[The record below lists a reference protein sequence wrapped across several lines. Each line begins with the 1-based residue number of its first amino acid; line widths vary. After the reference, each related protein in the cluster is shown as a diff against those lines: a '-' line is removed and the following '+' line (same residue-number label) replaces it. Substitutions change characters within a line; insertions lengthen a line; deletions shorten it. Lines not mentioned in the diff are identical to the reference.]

1 MQVATHIH
9 VKGARE
15 HNLKNLEL
23 RIPRG
28 KMVVITGPSGSGK
41 SSLAFDT
48 LYAEGYRKYIESL
61 STQARQVLDQLKR
74 PDVDFIHGLS
84 PVLAI
89 EQRTGGGGP
98 RTTIATA
105 TEIADYA
112 QLLWALAGE
121 QYCPKD
127 GGRIVQRSLDDNV
140 QRILAECAGER
151 IMLLAPFMRAK
162 PSVLRD
168 ELPRLRQRGFQRVR
182 LDGEVKTLEDPKLV
196 PVGVGTKEIEVDLVI
211 DRLVATVDQRS
222 RIADSLELAFREGK
236 DRASVLAQRSAD
248 APWRELT
255 LSQSLAC
262 EICGDVFDALT
273 PRHFSFSHREG
284 ACPACDGIGRK
295 LKFVPELI
303 IADPEKSVREGAIK
317 PWRIGGKNLII
328 KHNALLKQLAE
339 QLPFDPDVPWRK
351 LPPETQRVL
360 LFGAGERQFAFKLR
374 RMREAKAMPFPGVIA
389 DLEES
394 FRHTDS
400 DGFRARLTTFMISG
414 ECPEC
419 HGKRLNRRSAAVVVK
434 AENRKLETGNPG
446 AALNAQRLTLNA
458 QRAEPGNADPLA
470 GAAPSAPLGG
480 NGAPA
485 FGRAATPLA
494 ASDQG
499 GRAATP
505 SFATP
510 TEGGPLAASTEGA
523 ERSQRPTDSQSAIRN
538 PQSLSF
544 PDFMALDVETA
555 HRFAT
560 ELVAAHGKNDALRDV
575 VTGIEQRLHFLL
587 ETGLGYLTL
596 DRDYGTL
603 SGGEA
608 QRVRLATQL
617 GMGLV
622 GVIYVLDEPS
632 IGLHPHDNQKLL
644 DTLVALRDRG
654 NTVLVVEHDE
664 DTMRIA
670 DELIE
675 LGPEAGIEGG
685 YLLFQGT
692 PAECGRLSIK
702 QSRTGPFLSRA
713 MSVVRDTKLKEPDGA
728 WLTVRE
734 ARANNLKGID
744 VRFPIG
750 LLTCVTGVSG
760 SGKSTLVLDILAA
773 AAGRKLNGAKTIP
786 AKHRHIENLDFFEKL
801 VQVDQ
806 DPIGRSPR
814 SNPASYVDL
823 LPLLRDLY
831 AQVPLAKVRGY
842 KASRFSFN
850 VRGGRCERC
859 QGDGVIKLDMQFMP
873 DAYAPCPSCGGRRFN
888 RETLEILFH
897 GKSIADVL
905 DMTVR
910 EAIRLFRNIPRVIDK
925 LETLDAVGLGYLT
938 LGQSATT
945 LSGGEA
951 QRIKLALELSKK
963 QQGSTLYI
971 LDEPTTGLH
980 WVDIQ
985 KLMDLLFKLRD
996 AGNTIIVIEHNLDVI
1011 NLADWVIDLGPGG
1024 GRHGGELIFAG
1035 PRTEIETAE
1044 HSLTGQALKKWRE
1057 AGSGAT

>member
-1 MQVATHIH
+1 MQAASHIH

-15 HNLKNLEL
+15 HNLKNVEV

-28 KMVVITGPSGSGK
+28 KLVVITGPSGSGK

-48 LYAEGYRKYIESL
+48 IYAEGYRKYMESL
-61 STQARQVLDQLKR
+61 SAAARQVLDQLKR

-89 EQRTGGGGP
+89 EQRTGAGGP
-98 RTTIATA
+98 RSTIATA

-112 QLLWALAGE
+112 QLLWSLAGE
-121 QYCPKD
+121 QCCPKD
-127 GGRIVQRSLDDNV
+127 GGRVVQRSLDDNV
-140 QRILAECAGER
+140 QRVLAECAGER
-151 IMLLAPFMRAK
+151 VMLLAPFMRAK

-182 LDGEVKTLEDPKLV
+182 LGGEVRNLDEANLIPAGAGTRELTVELV
-196 PVGVGTKEIEVDLVI
+196 V
-211 DRLVATVDQRS
+211 DRLVASVEQRS
-222 RIADSLELAFREGK
+222 RLADSLELAFREGK
-236 DRASVLAQRSAD
+236 DRVIVLAQKSAD
-248 APWRELT
+248 AAWRELS
-255 LSQSLAC
+255 LSQSRAC
-262 EICGDVFDALT
+262 EICGDVFEKLT
-273 PRHFSFSHREG
+273 PRHFSFHHREG
-284 ACPACDGIGRK
+284 ACPTCDGLGRK
-295 LKFVPELI
+295 LRFVPELI
-303 IADPEKSVREGAIK
+303 VPDPEKSVREGAIK

-351 LPPETQRVL
+351 LPDETRQLILR
-360 LFGAGERQFAFKLR
+360 GAGERQFAFKLK
-374 RMREAKAMPFPGVIA
+374 RMREARAMPFPGVIA

-400 DGFRARLTTFMISG
+400 DGFRARLTTYMVSG

-419 HGKRLNRRSAAVVVK
+419 HGTRLNARSGCVRIA
-434 AENRKLETGNPG
+434 LPG
-446 AALNAQRLTLNA
+446 KKSAGDLT
-458 QRAEPGNADPLA
+458 
-470 GAAPSAPLGG
+470 
-480 NGAPA
+480 
-485 FGRAATPLA
+485 
-494 ASDQG
+494 
-499 GRAATP
+499 
-505 SFATP
+505 
-510 TEGGPLAASTEGA
+510 
-523 ERSQRPTDSQSAIRN
+523 
-538 PQSLSF
+538 F
-544 PDFMALDVETA
+544 PDFMRLDLAGA
-555 HRFAT
+555 HAFARD
-560 ELVAAHGKNDALRDV
+560 LVARYGEDPALKEV
-575 VTGIEQRLHFLL
+575 VSGVEQRLHFLL

-596 DRDYGTL
+596 ERDYGTL

-617 GMGLV
+617 GMGLI

-644 DTLVALRDRG
+644 ESIVALRDRG

-664 DTMRIA
+664 DTMRLA

-675 LGPEAGIEGG
+675 LGPEAGVEGG
-685 YLLFQGT
+685 RILFQGT
-692 PAECGRLSIK
+692 PAACMKLPAK
-702 QSRTGPFLSRA
+702 LSRTGAYLAR
-713 MSVVRDTKLKEPDGA
+713 KLAVTREAKPKQPDGA
-728 WLTVRE
+728 FLTVRE
-734 ARANNLKGID
+734 ARANNLRGID
-744 VRFPIG
+744 VKFPVG

-773 AAGRKLNGAKTIP
+773 QAARKLNGAKSIP
-786 AKHRHIENLDFFEKL
+786 AAHRHIENLDFFEKL

-806 DPIGRSPR
+806 EPIGRSPR

-831 AQVPLAKVRGY
+831 AQVPLAKIRGY

-859 QGDGVIKLDMQFMP
+859 QGDGAIKLDMQFMP
-873 DAYAPCPSCGGRRFN
+873 DAYAPCPSCAGRRFN
-888 RETLEILFH
+888 RETLEVLFH

-905 DMTVR
+905 DLTVR
-910 EAIRLFRNIPRVIDK
+910 EAIKLFRNIPRVIDK

-951 QRIKLALELSKK
+951 QRIKLSLELSKR

-980 WVDIQ
+980 WTDIQ

-996 AGNTIIVIEHNLDVI
+996 AGNTVIVIEHNLDVI

-1024 GRHGGELIFAG
+1024 GRDGGELIFAG
-1035 PRTEIETAE
+1035 TRDDIEAAPR
-1044 HSLTGQALKKWRE
+1044 SLTGAALRRWRA
-1057 AGSGAT
+1057 AGHA

>member
-1 MQVATHIH
+1 MQPVTHIH

-28 KMVVITGPSGSGK
+28 KLVVITGPSGSGK

-48 LYAEGYRKYIESL
+48 IYAEGYRKYIESL
-61 STQARQVLDQLKR
+61 SASARQALDQLKR
-74 PDVDFIHGLS
+74 PEVDFIHGLS

-98 RTTIATA
+98 RSTIATA

-112 QLLWALAGE
+112 QLLWALVGQ

-127 GGRIVQRSLDDNV
+127 GGRVVQRSLDDNV
-140 QRILAECAGER
+140 QRVLAECAGER
-151 IMLLAPFMRAK
+151 VMLLARFMRAK
-162 PSVLRD
+162 PSVLRE

-182 LDGEVKTLEDPKLV
+182 IEGEIRNLDDAKLIPAGAGVKELS
-196 PVGVGTKEIEVDLVI
+196 VDLVV

-222 RIADSLELAFREGK
+222 RLADSLELAFREGR
-236 DRASVLAQRSAD
+236 DRAIVLAQKTAE
-248 APWRELT
+248 APWRELQ

-262 EICGDVFDALT
+262 EVCGDVFEKLT
-273 PRHFSFSHREG
+273 PRHFSFNHRDG
-284 ACPACDGIGRK
+284 ACPTCEGLGRK
-295 LKFVPELI
+295 LRFVPGLI
-303 IADPEKSVREGAIK
+303 VPDPEKSVRGGAIK

-328 KHNALLKQLAE
+328 KHNALLRQLAE
-339 QLPFDPDVPWRK
+339 QLPFDPETPWK
-351 LPPETQRVL
+351 DLPEETRRAL
-360 LFGAGERQFAFKLR
+360 LFGAGERQFAFKMR
-374 RMREAKAMPFPGVIA
+374 RMREAKASTFGGIIA

-394 FRHTDS
+394 YRHTDS
-400 DGFRARLTTFMISG
+400 DGFRARLTTYMVSG
-414 ECPEC
+414 SCPEC
-419 HGKRLNRRSAAVVVK
+419 RGTRLNARSGAVRIEIPAPKDQPAAQV
-434 AENRKLETGNPG
+434 N
-446 AALNAQRLTLNA
+446 
-458 QRAEPGNADPLA
+458 
-470 GAAPSAPLGG
+470 
-480 NGAPA
+480 
-485 FGRAATPLA
+485 
-494 ASDQG
+494 
-499 GRAATP
+499 
-505 SFATP
+505 
-510 TEGGPLAASTEGA
+510 
-523 ERSQRPTDSQSAIRN
+523 
-538 PQSLSF
+538 F
-544 PDFMALDVETA
+544 PEFMALDVGEA
-555 HRFAT
+555 HAFAG
-560 ELVAAHGKNDALRDV
+560 ELVARHGVNDAMRDV

-596 DRDYGTL
+596 ERDYGTL

-644 DTLVALRDRG
+644 ETLVALRDRG

-675 LGPEAGIEGG
+675 LGPGAGVEGG
-685 YLLFQGT
+685 ELLFQGK
-692 PAECGRLSIK
+692 PEDCMLLSAK
-702 QSRTGPFLSRA
+702 VSRTGPYLARTL
-713 MSVVRDTKLKEPDGA
+713 SVVRDAKAKKPDGA
-728 WLTVRE
+728 FLTVRE
-734 ARANNLKGID
+734 ARENNLRGID
-744 VRFPIG
+744 AKFPVG

-760 SGKSTLVLDILAA
+760 SGKSTLVNDVLAA
-773 AAGRKLNGAKTIP
+773 QAARKLNGAKTLP
-786 AKHRHIENLDFFEKL
+786 GKHRHIENLDFFEKL

-806 DPIGRSPR
+806 EPIGRSPR

-831 AQVPLAKVRGY
+831 TQVPLAKIRGY

-859 QGDGVIKLDMQFMP
+859 QGDGAIKLDMQFMP

-910 EAIRLFRNIPRVIDK
+910 EAIGLFRNIPRVMDK
-925 LETLDAVGLGYLT
+925 LQTLDAVGLGYLK

-951 QRIKLALELSKK
+951 QRIKLSLELSKR

-980 WVDIQ
+980 WTDIQ

-996 AGNTIIVIEHNLDVI
+996 AGNTVIVIEHNLDVI
-1011 NLADWVIDLGPGG
+1011 NLADWLIDLGPGG
-1024 GRHGGELIFAG
+1024 GREGGDLLFAG
-1035 PRTEIETAE
+1035 LRADIEACE
-1044 HSLTGQALKKWRE
+1044 PSLTGQALKRWR
-1057 AGSGAT
+1057 AAAPVRPATKSRTRNGQIQS

>member
-1 MQVATHIH
+1 MQAPTHIH

-28 KMVVITGPSGSGK
+28 KLVVVTGPSGSGK

-48 LYAEGYRKYIESL
+48 IYAEGYRKYIESL
-61 STQARQVLDQLKR
+61 SASARAVLDQLKR

-98 RTTIATA
+98 RSTIATA

-112 QLLWALAGE
+112 QLLWSLVGE
-121 QYCPKD
+121 QFCPKD
-127 GGRIVQRSLDDNV
+127 GGRVLQRSLDDNV

-151 IMLLAPFMRAK
+151 IMLLAPCMRAK
-162 PSVLRD
+162 PSILRE

-182 LDGEVKTLEDPKLV
+182 LDGEIKNLDDAQIV
-196 PVGVGTKEIEVDLVI
+196 PGGAKEIAVDLVV

-222 RIADSLELAFREGK
+222 RLADSLELAFREGK
-236 DRASVLAQRSAD
+236 DRAQVLAQKSAD
-248 APWRELT
+248 APWRELS

-262 EICGDVFDALT
+262 EICGDVFDKIT
-273 PRHFSFSHREG
+273 PRHFSFNHREG
-284 ACPACDGIGRK
+284 ACPTCDGLGRK
-295 LKFVPELI
+295 LRFIPELI
-303 IADPEKSVREGAIK
+303 VADPEKSVREGAIK

-339 QLPFDPDVPWRK
+339 QLPYDPDVPWK
-351 LPPETQRVL
+351 NLPEETRRTI

-400 DGFRARLTTFMISG
+400 EGFRARLTTFMISG

-419 HGKRLNRRSAAVVVK
+419 HGTRLNARSGCVRVGQVSDLTRNSTGSQNGQVK
-434 AENRKLETGNPG
+434 D
-446 AALNAQRLTLNA
+446 LTYLT
-458 QRAEPGNADPLA
+458 
-470 GAAPSAPLGG
+470 
-480 NGAPA
+480 
-485 FGRAATPLA
+485 F
-494 ASDQG
+494 
-499 GRAATP
+499 
-505 SFATP
+505 
-510 TEGGPLAASTEGA
+510 
-523 ERSQRPTDSQSAIRN
+523 
-538 PQSLSF
+538 PQ
-544 PDFMALDVETA
+544 FMALDVGQA
-555 HRFAT
+555 HAFARS
-560 ELVAAHGKNDALRDV
+560 LVEKHGEVIALREV
-575 VTGIEQRLHFLL
+575 VTGVEQRLHFLL

-596 DRDYGTL
+596 ERDYGTL

-670 DELIE
+670 DEIVE

-685 YLLFQGT
+685 QLLFQGT
-692 PAECGRLSIK
+692 PAACAQLSIK
-702 QSRTGPFLSRA
+702 ISRTGPYLARKL
-713 MSVVRDTKLKEPDGA
+713 SVVRDAKLKEPDGA
-728 WLTVRE
+728 FLAVRE
-734 ARANNLKGID
+734 ARANNLRGID
-744 VRFPIG
+744 ARFPVG

-773 AAGRKLNGAKTIP
+773 AAARKLNGAKSIP

-806 DPIGRSPR
+806 EPIGRSPR
-814 SNPASYVDL
+814 SNPATYVDL
-823 LPLLRDLY
+823 MPLLRDLY

-842 KASRFSFN
+842 KPNRFSFN

-925 LETLDAVGLGYLT
+925 LATLDAVGLGYLT
-938 LGQSATT
+938 LGQSSTT

-951 QRIKLALELSKK
+951 QRIKLSLELSKR
-963 QQGSTLYI
+963 QQGQTLYI

-996 AGNTIIVIEHNLDVI
+996 AGNTVIVIEHNLDVI

-1024 GRHGGELIFAG
+1024 GREGGQIVYSGNVADIEGVAG
-1035 PRTEIETAE
+1035 
-1044 HSLTGQALKKWRE
+1044 SLTGQALKRWRG
-1057 AGSGAT
+1057 ALASGA

>member
-1 MQVATHIH
+1 MQAPTHIH
-9 VKGARE
+9 IKGARE

-23 RIPRG
+23 RLPRG
-28 KMVVITGPSGSGK
+28 KLVVITGPSGSGK

-48 LYAEGYRKYIESL
+48 IYAEGYRKYIESL

-98 RTTIATA
+98 RSTIATA
-105 TEIADYA
+105 TEVADYA
-112 QLLWALAGE
+112 QLLWSLVGE
-121 QYCPKD
+121 QFCPKD
-127 GGRIVQRSLDDNV
+127 GGRVVQRSLDDNV
-140 QRILAECAGER
+140 QRVLAECAGER
-151 IMLLAPFMRAK
+151 VMLLAPFMRAK
-162 PSVLRD
+162 PSVLRE

-182 LDGEVKTLEDPKLV
+182 LDGEIHNLDDTARV
-196 PVGVGTKEIEVDLVI
+196 PVPAGVKEVAVDLVV
-211 DRLVATVDQRS
+211 DRLVATADQRS
-222 RIADSLELAFREGK
+222 RLADSLELAFREGK
-236 DRASVLAQRSAD
+236 DRATVLAQKTAE
-248 APWRELT
+248 APWRELH

-262 EICGDVFDALT
+262 EICGDVFDKLT
-273 PRHFSFSHREG
+273 PRHFSFNVREG
-284 ACPACDGIGRK
+284 ACPTCDGLGRK

-303 IADPEKSVREGAIK
+303 VPDPDKSVREGALK

-339 QLPFDPDVPWRK
+339 QLPFDPDVPWKK
-351 LPPETQRVL
+351 LPEETRHAIL
-360 LFGAGERQFAFKLR
+360 HGAGEREFAFKLR
-374 RMREAKAMPFPGVIA
+374 RMREAKPMKFAGVIA

-400 DGFRARLTTFMISG
+400 EGFQARLTTFMIAG

-419 HGKRLNRRSAAVVVK
+419 HGTRLNARSGAVRIGAGDRRQ
-434 AENRKLETGNPG
+434 ETGDRKPETG
-446 AALNAQRLTLNA
+446 KSDREIASD
-458 QRAEPGNADPLA
+458 GNAAGSTDPQ
-470 GAAPSAPLGG
+470 P
-480 NGAPA
+480 
-485 FGRAATPLA
+485 
-494 ASDQG
+494 
-499 GRAATP
+499 
-505 SFATP
+505 
-510 TEGGPLAASTEGA
+510 
-523 ERSQRPTDSQSAIRN
+523 AIRD
-538 PQSLSF
+538 PQSPPSRVSLTF
-544 PDFMALDVETA
+544 PEFMSLDVAAA
-555 HRFAT
+555 HAFAR
-560 ELVAAHGKNDALRDV
+560 ELVAVYGENVAVREV
-575 VTGIEQRLHFLL
+575 VTGIEQRLRFLL

-664 DTMRIA
+664 DTMRLA
-670 DELIE
+670 DEIVE
-675 LGPEAGIEGG
+675 LGPEAGSEGG
-685 YLLFQGT
+685 QLLFQGT
-692 PAECGRLSIK
+692 PQQCMALSPK
-702 QSRTGPFLSRA
+702 VSRTGPYLARKL
-713 MSVVRDTKLKEPDGA
+713 SVVRDAKLKSPDGA

-734 ARANNLKGID
+734 ARANNLRGID
-744 VRFPIG
+744 AKFPVG

-773 AAGRKLNGAKTIP
+773 AAARKLNGAKSFP
-786 AKHRHIENLDFFEKL
+786 GKHRHIENLDFFEKL

-806 DPIGRSPR
+806 EPIGRSPR

-859 QGDGVIKLDMQFMP
+859 QGDGAIKLDMQFMP

-897 GKSIADVL
+897 GRSIADVL
-905 DMTVR
+905 DLTVR
-910 EAIRLFRNIPRVIDK
+910 EAIKLFRNIPRVIDK
-925 LETLDAVGLGYLT
+925 LQTLDAVGLGYLT

-951 QRIKLALELSKK
+951 QRIKLSLELSKR

-980 WVDIQ
+980 WTDIQ

-996 AGNTIIVIEHNLDVI
+996 AGNTVIVIEHNLDVI
-1011 NLADWVIDLGPGG
+1011 NLADWLIDLGPGG
-1024 GRHGGELIFAG
+1024 GRDGGDLIYAG
-1035 PRTEIETAE
+1035 PRAEIENDPR
-1044 HSLTGQALKKWRE
+1044 SLTGAALKRWRE
-1057 AGSGAT
+1057 AAP

>member
-1 MQVATHIH
+1 MQAATHIH

-28 KMVVITGPSGSGK
+28 KLVVITGPSGSGK

-48 LYAEGYRKYIESL
+48 IYAEGYRKYMESL
-61 STQARQVLDQLKR
+61 STQARQVLEQLKR

-89 EQRTGGGGP
+89 EQRTGAGGP
-98 RTTIATA
+98 RSTIATA

-112 QLLWALAGE
+112 QLLWALVGE
-121 QYCPKD
+121 QRCPKD
-127 GGRIVQRSLDDNV
+127 GGRVVQRSLDDNV
-140 QRILAECAGER
+140 QRVLTECAGER
-151 IMLLAPFMRAK
+151 VILLAPSMRAK

-182 LDGEVKTLEDPKLV
+182 LDGEIKNLDEPKLI
-196 PVGVGTKEIEVDLVI
+196 PTGTKEIAVDLVI
-211 DRLVATVDQRS
+211 DRLVANADQRS
-222 RIADSLELAFREGK
+222 RLADSLELAFREGK
-236 DRASVLAQRSAD
+236 DRVIVLAQKTAE
-248 APWRELT
+248 APWREIA

-262 EICGDVFDALT
+262 EICGDVFERLT
-273 PRHFSFSHREG
+273 PRHFSFNHKEG
-284 ACPACDGIGRK
+284 ACPTCGGLGRK
-295 LKFVPELI
+295 MKFVPELI
-303 IADPEKSVREGAIK
+303 VADPEKSVREGAIK

-339 QLPFDPDVPWRK
+339 QLPFDPDVSWRK
-351 LPPETQRVL
+351 LPEETRNAI

-374 RMREAKAMPFPGVIA
+374 RMREAKTMAFPGVIA

-394 FRHTDS
+394 WRHTDS
-400 DGFRARLTTFMISG
+400 EGFRARLTTFMIAG

-419 HGKRLNRRSAAVVVK
+419 HGTRLNARSGAVRVK
-434 AENRKLETGNPG
+434 APRSKLQAPG
-446 AALNAQRLTLNA
+446 KDQDSNFKEEVTFP
-458 QRAEPGNADPLA
+458 EF
-470 GAAPSAPLGG
+470 LG
-480 NGAPA
+480 
-485 FGRAATPLA
+485 
-494 ASDQG
+494 
-499 GRAATP
+499 
-505 SFATP
+505 
-510 TEGGPLAASTEGA
+510 
-523 ERSQRPTDSQSAIRN
+523 
-538 PQSLSF
+538 
-544 PDFMALDVETA
+544 LDVEGA
-555 HRFAT
+555 HD
-560 ELVAAHGKNDALRDV
+560 VARAAVAEHGTNEAVKEV
-575 VTGIEQRLHFLL
+575 VTGIEQRLEFLE

-596 DRDYGTL
+596 ERDYSTL

-617 GMGLV
+617 GMGLI

-632 IGLHPHDNQKLL
+632 IGLHPHDNEKLL

-664 DTMRIA
+664 DTMRLA
-670 DELIE
+670 DQVIE
-675 LGPEAGIEGG
+675 LGPEAGVEGG
-685 YLLFQGT
+685 RLLFQGT
-692 PAECGRLSIK
+692 PAECMGLSAK
-702 QSRTGPFLSRA
+702 QSRTGPYLAR
-713 MSVVRDTKLKEPDGA
+713 KLGVLKDAKTKEPDGA

-734 ARANNLKGID
+734 ARANNLRGID
-744 VRFPIG
+744 ARFPVG

-760 SGKSTLVLDILAA
+760 SGKSTLVNDVLAA
-773 AAGRKLNGAKTIP
+773 AAARKLNGAKTIP
-786 AKHRHIENLDFFEKL
+786 GKHRHIENLDFFEKL

-806 DPIGRSPR
+806 EPIGRSPR
-814 SNPASYVDL
+814 SNPATYVDL
-823 LPLLRDLY
+823 LSLLRDLF

-859 QGDGVIKLDMQFMP
+859 QGDGVIKLDMQFMA

-910 EAIRLFRNIPRVIDK
+910 EAITLFRNIPRVIDK
-925 LETLDAVGLGYLT
+925 LATLEAVGLGYLT

-951 QRIKLALELSKK
+951 QRLKLSLELSKR
-963 QQGSTLYI
+963 QQGSTLYV

-996 AGNTIIVIEHNLDVI
+996 AGNTVIVIEHNLDVI
-1011 NLADWVIDLGPGG
+1011 NLADWIIDLGPGG
-1024 GRHGGELIFAG
+1024 GREGGEVVFAG
-1035 PRTEIETAE
+1035 ARSEVETSE
-1044 HSLTGQALKKWRE
+1044 RSLTGAALRRWR
-1057 AGSGAT
+1057 AASATANVA

>member
-1 MQVATHIH
+1 MQAATHIH

-28 KMVVITGPSGSGK
+28 KLVVITGPSGSGK

-48 LYAEGYRKYIESL
+48 IYAEGYRKYMESL
-61 STQARQVLDQLKR
+61 STQARQALDQLKR

-89 EQRTGGGGP
+89 EQRTGAGGP
-98 RTTIATA
+98 RSTIATA

-112 QLLWALAGE
+112 QLLWALCGE

-140 QRILAECAGER
+140 QRILTECPGER
-151 IMLLAPFMRAK
+151 VILLAPAMRAK
-162 PSVLRD
+162 PSVLRE

-182 LDGEVKTLEDPKLV
+182 LDGEIKNLDETKILPS
-196 PVGVGTKEIEVDLVI
+196 GTQEVVVDLVI
-211 DRLVATVDQRS
+211 DRLVANADQRS

-236 DRASVLAQRSAD
+236 DRAIVLAQKTPD
-248 APWRELT
+248 APWREIP

-262 EICGDVFDALT
+262 EICGDVFEKLT
-273 PRHFSFSHREG
+273 PRHFSFNHSEG
-284 ACPACDGIGRK
+284 ACPTCGGLGRK
-295 LKFVPELI
+295 LRFVPELI
-303 IADPEKSVREGAIK
+303 VPDPEKSVREGAIK

-339 QLPFDPDVPWRK
+339 QLPFDPDVPWTK
-351 LPPETQRVL
+351 LPEETRNAL

-374 RMREAKAMPFPGVIA
+374 RMREARAMPFAGVIA

-394 FRHTDS
+394 FRETDS
-400 DGFRARLTTFMISG
+400 DGFRARLTSFMVSG

-419 HGKRLNRRSAAVVVK
+419 HGTRLNARSGAVRVRLAGDSSPGLTFPQFMAQDVGQAHAFSREVVK
-434 AENRKLETGNPG
+434 TF
-446 AALNAQRLTLNA
+446 
-458 QRAEPGNADPLA
+458 AD
-470 GAAPSAPLGG
+470 
-480 NGAPA
+480 
-485 FGRAATPLA
+485 
-494 ASDQG
+494 
-499 GRAATP
+499 
-505 SFATP
+505 
-510 TEGGPLAASTEGA
+510 
-523 ERSQRPTDSQSAIRN
+523 
-538 PQSLSF
+538 
-544 PDFMALDVETA
+544 
-555 HRFAT
+555 
-560 ELVAAHGKNDALRDV
+560 NDAVSDV
-575 VTGIEQRLHFLL
+575 VQGIEQRLHFLL

-596 DRDYGTL
+596 ERDYATL

-617 GMGLV
+617 GMGLM

-644 DTLVALRDRG
+644 DTIVALRDRG

-664 DTMRIA
+664 DTMRLA
-670 DELIE
+670 DEIIE
-675 LGPEAGIEGG
+675 LGPEAGTEGG
-685 YLLFQGT
+685 ELLFQGT
-692 PAECGRLSIK
+692 PEACMQLSAK
-702 QSRTGPFLSRA
+702 VSRTGPYLAR
-713 MSVVRDTKLKEPDGA
+713 KLGVLKDAKTKEPDDA

-734 ARANNLKGID
+734 ARANNLRGVD
-744 VRFPIG
+744 ARFPIG

-760 SGKSTLVLDILAA
+760 SGKSTLVNDVLAA
-773 AAGRKLNGAKTIP
+773 VAARKLNGAKTLP
-786 AKHRHIENLDFFEKL
+786 GKHRHVENLDFFEKL

-806 DPIGRSPR
+806 EPIGRSPR
-814 SNPASYVDL
+814 SNPATYVGL
-823 LPLLRDLY
+823 LDLLRDLF
-831 AQVPLAKVRGY
+831 AQLPLAKVRGY

-888 RETLEILFH
+888 RETLEVLFH
-897 GKSIADVL
+897 GRSIADVL

-910 EAIRLFRNIPRVIDK
+910 DAIKLFRNIPRVMDK
-925 LETLDAVGLGYLT
+925 LQTLEAVGLGYLT

-951 QRIKLALELSKK
+951 QRLKLSLELSKR
-963 QQGSTLYI
+963 QQGRTLYI

-996 AGNTIIVIEHNLDVI
+996 AGNTVIVIEHNLDVI
-1011 NLADWVIDLGPGG
+1011 NLADWIIDLGPGG
-1024 GRHGGELIFAG
+1024 GRDGGEIVFAG
-1035 PRTEIETAE
+1035 PRSEIESAE
-1044 HSLTGQALKKWRE
+1044 RSLTGDALAKWR
-1057 AGSGAT
+1057 AAAPA